1 MLAFAR
7 WTLTHSSGWLAG
19 LEVALAVPLLL
30 GLGLAAMNASREAET
45 VAAGELCDDDG
56 DAEPVWDAEP
66 VGELD
71 AAVDD
76 DVDGDGESEDGEPEA
91 ALALTLGLDGDGALL
106 GVLPDAGA
114 VGEAEVDEEE
124 GDGDGVFVGWTL
136 GVGVGVAVLAAGSAS
151 HLVAVAALA
160 LVEVLGL
167 GEAAP
172 AFTVPARAAPG
183 QPASTPRVSAPPAIR
198 LSTAARTYA
207 RRMNIALS
215 TLLIEVTVC
224 SLWVRRRLGD
234 GWVWIVISGAGR
246 VMRVPV
252 LPITAGPPWRFG
264 GPAM

>member
-19 LEVALAVPLLL
+19 LAGLEVALAPPLLL
-30 GLGLAAMNASREAET
+30 GLGLGLVAMNASREAET

-71 AAVDD
+71 ADAAADDDD
-76 DVDGDGESEDGEPEA
+76 DVDGDDGEPEA
-91 ALALTLGLDGDGALL
+91 ALALALTLGLDGEGEPGVLL
-106 GVLPDAGA
+106 EVLPDAGA

-136 GVGVGVAVLAAGSAS
+136 GVGVGVAVLDAGSTS

-172 AFTVPARAAPG
+172 ALTVAARAAPG
-183 QPASTPRVSAPPAIR
+183 QPASTPRVSTPPAIR

-224 SLWVRRRLGD
+224 SLWGSEAT
-234 GWVWIVISGAGR
+234 G
-246 VMRVPV
+246 
-252 LPITAGPPWRFG
+252 
-264 GPAM
+264 

>member
-19 LEVALAVPLLL
+19 LVGLEVALAPPLLL

-45 VAAGELCDDDG
+45 VAAGELCDDDDADDDG
-56 DAEPVWDAEP
+56 EAEPVWDAEP

-71 AAVDD
+71 ADAAADDDD
-76 DVDGDGESEDGEPEA
+76 DVDGDADDGEPEA
-91 ALALTLGLDGDGALL
+91 ALALGLDGDGEPGVLL
-106 GVLPDAGA
+106 EVLPDAGA

-124 GDGDGVFVGWTL
+124 GDGDGDGVFVGWTL
-136 GVGVGVAVLAAGSAS
+136 GVGVGVAVLDAGSTS

-167 GEAAP
+167 VEAAP
-172 AFTVPARAAPG
+172 AFTVSARAAPG
-183 QPASTPRVSAPPAIR
+183 QPASTPRVSDPPAIR

-224 SLWVRRRLGD
+224 SLWGSEAT
-234 GWVWIVISGAGR
+234 G
-246 VMRVPV
+246 
-252 LPITAGPPWRFG
+252 
-264 GPAM
+264 

>member
-7 WTLTHSSGWLAG
+7 WTLTHSWGWLAGLVG
-19 LEVALAVPLLL
+19 LEVALALTLLLGL

-71 AAVDD
+71 ADAAADDDD
-76 DVDGDGESEDGEPEA
+76 DVDGEGDDGEPEA
-91 ALALTLGLDGDGALL
+91 ALALTLGLDG
-106 GVLPDAGA
+106 
-114 VGEAEVDEEE
+114 E
-124 GDGDGVFVGWTL
+124 GDGEPGVLLGCCPTPGRSARRRWTRRKATATATVSSSGGRL
-136 GVGVGVAVLAAGSAS
+136 GVGVGVAVLAAGSTS
-151 HLVAVAALA
+151 HVVAVAALA
-160 LVEVLGL
+160 LVDVLGL

-183 QPASTPRVSAPPAIR
+183 QPASTPRVSDPPAIR

-234 GWVWIVISGAGR
+234 GWV
-246 VMRVPV
+246 
-252 LPITAGPPWRFG
+252 
-264 GPAM
+264 

>member
-19 LEVALAVPLLL
+19 LVGLEVALAPPLLL
-30 GLGLAAMNASREAET
+30 GLGLVAMNASREAET
-45 VAAGELCDDDG
+45 VAAGELCDEDG

-71 AAVDD
+71 ADAADGDD
-76 DVDGDGESEDGEPEA
+76 DVDGDGDDGEPEA
-91 ALALTLGLDGDGALL
+91 ALALTLDGEGDGEPGALL
-106 GVLPDAGA
+106 EVLPDAGA

-124 GDGDGVFVGWTL
+124 GDGVFVGWTL
-136 GVGVGVAVLAAGSAS
+136 GVGVGVAVLAAGSTS

-183 QPASTPRVSAPPAIR
+183 QPASTPRVRKPPASR
-198 LSTAARTYA
+198 LSTAARTCA

-224 SLWVRRRLGD
+224 SSWDSEATG
-234 GWVWIVISGAGR
+234 
-246 VMRVPV
+246 
-252 LPITAGPPWRFG
+252 
-264 GPAM
+264 

>member
-7 WTLTHSSGWLAG
+7 WTLTHSWGWLAG
-19 LEVALAVPLLL
+19 LALPLLLGL

-71 AAVDD
+71 ADVAADD
-76 DVDGDGESEDGEPEA
+76 DVDGEGDDGEPEA
-91 ALALTLGLDGDGALL
+91 ALALTLGLDGDGEPGVLL
-106 GVLPDAGA
+106 EVLPDAGA

-136 GVGVGVAVLAAGSAS
+136 GVGVGVAVLAAGSTS
-151 HLVAVAALA
+151 HLVAVAAPA

-172 AFTVPARAAPG
+172 ACTVPARAAPG

-224 SLWVRRRLGD
+224 SLWGSEAT
-234 GWVWIVISGAGR
+234 G
-246 VMRVPV
+246 
-252 LPITAGPPWRFG
+252 
-264 GPAM
+264 

>member
-7 WTLTHSSGWLAG
+7 WTLTHSSGWLARLVG
-19 LEVALAVPLLL
+19 LEVALAPPLLL
-30 GLGLAAMNASREAET
+30 GLGLVAMNASREAET
-45 VAAGELCDDDG
+45 VAAGELRDDDG

-71 AAVDD
+71 ADAAADGDDDD
-76 DVDGDGESEDGEPEA
+76 DVDGDDGEPA
-91 ALALTLGLDGDGALL
+91 ALALTLTLDGDGEPGVLL
-106 GVLPDAGA
+106 EVLPDAGA

-124 GDGDGVFVGWTL
+124 GDGDGDGVFVGWTL
-136 GVGVGVAVLAAGSAS
+136 GVGVGVAVLAAGSTS

-183 QPASTPRVSAPPAIR
+183 QPASTPRVSIPPAIR
-198 LSTAARTYA
+198 LSTAVRTYA

-224 SLWVRRRLGD
+224 SLWDSEATG
-234 GWVWIVISGAGR
+234 
-246 VMRVPV
+246 
-252 LPITAGPPWRFG
+252 
-264 GPAM
+264 

>member
-1 MLAFAR
+1 
-7 WTLTHSSGWLAG
+7 LAG
-19 LEVALAVPLLL
+19 LAGLALPLLL

-71 AAVDD
+71 ADAAADDDD
-76 DVDGDGESEDGEPEA
+76 DVDGDDGEPEA
-91 ALALTLGLDGDGALL
+91 ALALALTLGLDGEGEPGVLL
-106 GVLPDAGA
+106 EVLPDAGA

-136 GVGVGVAVLAAGSAS
+136 GVGVGVAVLAAGSTS

-183 QPASTPRVSAPPAIR
+183 QPASTPRVRNPPASK

-224 SLWVRRRLGD
+224 SLWGSEAT
-234 GWVWIVISGAGR
+234 G
-246 VMRVPV
+246 
-252 LPITAGPPWRFG
+252 
-264 GPAM
+264 

>member
-19 LEVALAVPLLL
+19 LEVALALPLLL

-45 VAAGELCDDDG
+45 VAAGELCDDDEDADDDG

-71 AAVDD
+71 ADAAADDDD
-76 DVDGDGESEDGEPEA
+76 DVDGDGDDGEPEA
-91 ALALTLGLDGDGALL
+91 ALALTLGLDGEGDGEPGVLL
-106 GVLPDAGA
+106 EVLPDAGA

-124 GDGDGVFVGWTL
+124 GDGDGDGVFVGWTL
-136 GVGVGVAVLAAGSAS
+136 GVGVGVAVLAAGSTS

-224 SLWVRRRLGD
+224 SLWGSEAT
-234 GWVWIVISGAGR
+234 G
-246 VMRVPV
+246 
-252 LPITAGPPWRFG
+252 
-264 GPAM
+264 

>member
-19 LEVALAVPLLL
+19 LVGLEVALAPPLLL

-56 DAEPVWDAEP
+56 DADDDEGDAEPVWDAEP

-71 AAVDD
+71 ADAAADDDDDD
-76 DVDGDGESEDGEPEA
+76 DVDGDGDDGEPEA
-91 ALALTLGLDGDGALL
+91 ALALALDGEGDGEPGALL
-106 GVLPDAGA
+106 EVLPDAGA

-124 GDGDGVFVGWTL
+124 GDGDGDGVFVGWTV
-136 GVGVGVAVLAAGSAS
+136 GVGVGVAVLAAGSTS

-183 QPASTPRVSAPPAIR
+183 QPASTPRVSDPPAIR

-224 SLWVRRRLGD
+224 SLWDSEATG
-234 GWVWIVISGAGR
+234 
-246 VMRVPV
+246 
-252 LPITAGPPWRFG
+252 
-264 GPAM
+264 

>member
-1 MLAFAR
+1 
-7 WTLTHSSGWLAG
+7 
-19 LEVALAVPLLL
+19 VALAPPLLL

-45 VAAGELCDDDG
+45 VAAGELCDDEDADDDGDANDDG

-71 AAVDD
+71 ADAAADDDDDD
-76 DVDGDGESEDGEPEA
+76 DVDGDGDGGEPEA
-91 ALALTLGLDGDGALL
+91 ALALALALTLGLEGDGEPGVLL
-106 GVLPDAGA
+106 EVLPDAGA

-124 GDGDGVFVGWTL
+124 GDGDGDGVFVGWTL
-136 GVGVGVAVLAAGSAS
+136 GVGVGVAVLDAGSTS

-167 GEAAP
+167 VEAAP
-172 AFTVPARAAPG
+172 AFTVSARAAPG
-183 QPASTPRVSAPPAIR
+183 QPASTPRVSDPPAIR

-224 SLWVRRRLGD
+224 SLWGSEAT
-234 GWVWIVISGAGR
+234 G
-246 VMRVPV
+246 
-252 LPITAGPPWRFG
+252 
-264 GPAM
+264 